1 MMEELMHFITIYGW
15 QLSLIAILGIII
27 LGILKYANVF
37 SKIEKVKRK
46 PIYFAISVGFSILAT
61 IIYLAIM
68 GRFEIGYIVGVSTAI
83 YGLNQVFYTIY
94 ENTSLRD
101 LMIKLL
107 DLIKAK
113 IKGGQ

>member
-1 MMEELMHFITIYGW
+1 MEELMIFLGTYGW
-15 QLSLIAILGIII
+15 QLALIAILGIII

-46 PIYFAISVGFSILAT
+46 PIYLGISVGFSILAT
-61 IIYLAIM
+61 IIYLAIL
-68 GRFEIGYIVGVSTAI
+68 GRFEIGYIAAVSTAI
-83 YGLNQVFYTIY
+83 YGLNQTFYGIY

-101 LMIKLL
+101 LLIKLL

-113 IKGGQ
+113 LKQKTK